1 MESFV
6 NMVKCGRVRWPEGWV
21 GDSGSAPAGLS
32 DLKSRSVVT
41 GGGWADQRKGRS
53 GANYEAE

>member
-21 GDSGSAPAGLS
+21 GDAESVLAGLS
-32 DLKSRSVVT
+32 EVKCRSVVT
-41 GGGWADQRKGRS
+41 GGGWTDQHKGKS
-53 GANYEAE
+53 GANGEAE